1 MADYYSYLWS
11 TTWPNLIVLF
21 LIFGVVLSRLVWK
34 LLNTWRNA
42 RDVWGFLLLTIKVLI
57 WGGVLSVYTELFL
70 FSQPDW
76 FNKPGIIQGAVQG
89 KAFDSA
95 SSLYSVDIRS
105 GAQQMQ
111 FYVDFFV
118 YENLKVDDQVKLMYL
133 PTRREVIRCELV
145 GSLL

>member
-11 TTWPNLIVLF
+11 TTWPSLIVLF
-21 LIFGVVLSRLVWK
+21 LIFAMVLSRLVWK
-34 LLNTWRNA
+34 LVNTWRNA
-42 RDVWGFLLLTIKVLI
+42 RDVWGFLLLTMKVSI
-57 WGGVLSVYTELFL
+57 WIGVLGVYTELFL

-76 FNKPGIIQGAVQG
+76 FDKPGIIQGSVQG
-89 KAFDSA
+89 KAFDSG
-95 SSLYSVDIRS
+95 SSSYSVDIRS

-118 YENLKVDDQVKLMYL
+118 YEKVKVDDQVELMYL
-133 PTRREVIRCELV
+133 PTRREVIRCELL

>member
-11 TTWPNLIVLF
+11 TTWPSLIVLF
-21 LIFGVVLSRLVWK
+21 LIFAMVLSRLVWK
-34 LLNTWRNA
+34 SVNTWRNA
-42 RDVWGFLLLTIKVLI
+42 RDVWGFLLLGMKVSI
-57 WGGVLSVYTELFL
+57 WIGVLVVYTEIFL

-76 FNKPGIIQGAVQG
+76 LDKPGIIQGSVQG
-89 KAFDSA
+89 KAFDSG
-95 SSLYSVDIRS
+95 SSSYSVDIRS

-118 YENLKVDDQVKLMYL
+118 YEKVKVDDQVELMYL
-133 PTRREVIRCELV
+133 PTRREVIRCELL

>member
-11 TTWPNLIVLF
+11 TTWPSLIVLF
-21 LIFGVVLSRLVWK
+21 LIFAMVLSRLGWK
-34 LLNTWRNA
+34 LVITWRNA
-42 RDVWGFLLLTIKVLI
+42 RDVWGFLLLALKVSI
-57 WGGVLSVYTELFL
+57 WVGVLGVYTELFL

-76 FNKPGIIQGAVQG
+76 FDKPGIIQGSVQG
-89 KAFDSA
+89 KAFDSG
-95 SSLYSVDIRS
+95 SSSYSLDIRS

-118 YENLKVDDQVKLMYL
+118 YERVKVDDQVELMYL
-133 PTRREVIRCELV
+133 PTRREVIRCELL

>member
-11 TTWPNLIVLF
+11 TTWPSLIVLF
-21 LIFGVVLSRLVWK
+21 LIFAMVLSRLVWK
-34 LLNTWRNA
+34 LVITWRNA
-42 RDVWGFLLLTIKVLI
+42 RDVWGFLLLALKVSI
-57 WGGVLSVYTELFL
+57 WVGVLGVYTELFL

-76 FNKPGIIQGAVQG
+76 FDKPGIIQGSVQG
-89 KAFDSA
+89 KAFDSG
-95 SSLYSVDIRS
+95 SSSYSLDIRS

-118 YENLKVDDQVKLMYL
+118 YERVKVDDQVELMYL
-133 PTRREVIRCELV
+133 PTRREVIRCELL

>member
-11 TTWPNLIVLF
+11 TTWPSLIVLF
-21 LIFGVVLSRLVWK
+21 LIFAMVLSRLVWK
-34 LLNTWRNA
+34 LVNTWRNA
-42 RDVWGFLLLTIKVLI
+42 RDVWGFLLLAMKVSI
-57 WGGVLSVYTELFL
+57 WIGVLGVYTELFL

-76 FNKPGIIQGAVQG
+76 FDKPGIIQGSVQG
-89 KAFDSA
+89 KAFDSG
-95 SSLYSVDIRS
+95 SSSYSVDIRS

-118 YENLKVDDQVKLMYL
+118 YEKVKVDDQVELMFL
-133 PTRREVIRCELV
+133 PTRREVIRCELL